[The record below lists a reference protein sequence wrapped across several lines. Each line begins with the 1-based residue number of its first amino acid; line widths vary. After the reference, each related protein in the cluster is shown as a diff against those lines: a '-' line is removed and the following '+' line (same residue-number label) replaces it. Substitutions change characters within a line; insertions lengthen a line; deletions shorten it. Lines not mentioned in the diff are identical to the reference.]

1 MILEDHD
8 LTRMGLCG
16 MISSMDGFKVLF
28 ESARP
33 DEFLSKIDKYASRIN
48 VCIYDIFLNDKMN
61 GLDVMQEINKRHPHL
76 KSLIVTRSNSE
87 FHRQQA
93 MRMGASGFLLKSEPF
108 TVVRDTLLTIKDFG
122 FVKDIANLNLLS
134 EDLKFTLDEREIEI
148 IKYFCTDLIYPAI
161 AHKMKVTVKSLDH
174 RRQVL
179 FKKLHITNRASMV
192 FFALQNGIVDVED
205 KNLYLQHI

>member
-1 MILEDHD
+1 M
-8 LTRMGLCG
+8 
-16 MISSMDGFKVLF
+16 
-28 ESARP
+28 
-33 DEFLSKIDKYASRIN
+33 
-48 VCIYDIFLNDKMN
+48 
-61 GLDVMQEINKRHPHL
+61 
-76 KSLIVTRSNSE
+76 
-87 FHRQQA
+87 
-93 MRMGASGFLLKSEPF
+93 
-108 TVVRDTLLTIKDFG
+108 
-122 FVKDIANLNLLS
+122 LS

-148 IKYFCTDLIYPAI
+148 IKHFCTDLIYPAI